1 MGELGIFSRI
11 VCPLAG
17 SFLTYASFEEKT
29 APGQLNIKKMR
40 EIYNLIMNNL

>member
-11 VCPLAG
+11 MCTLAG

-40 EIYNLIMNNL
+40 EN